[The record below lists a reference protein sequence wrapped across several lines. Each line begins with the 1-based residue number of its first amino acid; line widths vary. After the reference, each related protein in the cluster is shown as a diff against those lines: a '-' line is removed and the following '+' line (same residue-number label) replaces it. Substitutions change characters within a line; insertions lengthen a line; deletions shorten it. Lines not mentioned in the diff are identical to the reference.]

1 MAGYLCPMKTVRFVL
16 KLVVFAFV
24 LIWHFLVLTVLGL
37 FRGRDVEKGFRIR
50 RNFCKSALK
59 VFNIRV
65 KFKGNAS
72 NLSGLYIS
80 NHRTMLDPLVEL
92 SIFDAYILS
101 KAEVGDYPLIGK
113 GAKETGVFFVDRT
126 SDNSRKAALDAIDKL
141 LSAGKPVLIY
151 PEGTT
156 HAAELTSDFRKG
168 AFEVAFKKNVSVV
181 PIMIEYDDPTYYWT
195 DEPLMGY
202 FKRIISQ
209 PVQHIAYVEMG
220 TPVQASSA
228 EELLIK
234 TKAAIDE
241 MITKH
246 KMIKQPSIA

>member
-1 MAGYLCPMKTVRFVL
+1 METVRFVL
-16 KLVVFAFV
+16 KLIVFAFV
-24 LIWHFLVLTVLGL
+24 LIWHSLILMVLGM
-37 FRGRDVEKGFRIR
+37 FRGKDVEKGFRIR

-59 VFNIRV
+59 VFNIKV
-65 KFKGNAS
+65 NFKGDAS
-72 NLSGLYIS
+72 NLKGLYIS

-113 GAKETGVFFVDRT
+113 GARETGVFFVDRNN
-126 SDNSRKAALDAIDKL
+126 DNSRKAALDAIDKL

-209 PVQHIAYVEMG
+209 PIRHNVYVQKGE
-220 TPVQASSA
+220 PVTAATA

-234 TKAAIDE
+234 TKASIDQ
-241 MITKH
+241 MIIAH
-246 KMIKQPSIA
+246 KMKMQPAIA